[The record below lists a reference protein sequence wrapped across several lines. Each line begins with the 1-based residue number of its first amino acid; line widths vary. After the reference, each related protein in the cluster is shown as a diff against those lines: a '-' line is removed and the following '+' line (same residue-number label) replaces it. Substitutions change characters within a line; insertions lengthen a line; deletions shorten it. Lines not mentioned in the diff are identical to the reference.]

1 MRCNAIQ
8 RGRACERLA
17 EQATDGKDEKH
28 ETKAE
33 TEPDT
38 SQCRT
43 TTYMLPVYGRRPGP
57 AIRAGRYVDRDR
69 AAR

>member
-1 MRCNAIQ
+1 MLCECDCSSKE
-8 RGRACERLA
+8 RA
-17 EQATDGKDEKH
+17 ATDAQD

-43 TTYMLPVYGRRPGP
+43 TTYMLPVYGRRPATGGCDQGGSL
-57 AIRAGRYVDRDR
+57 RAW
-69 AAR
+69 